1 MTAEQDSE
9 PNAAPAGS
17 PVPEAQERSAGASE
31 AGQGS
36 DVEREGSSDGDPHA
50 TAGAEPDG
58 FKALVRQ
65 VCALIDECSYY
76 VTAQADRLKL
86 SARLLVVR
94 AVTAGLACIALVAV
108 IVLATWLTL
117 VGLADGLSVLCG
129 GRAWAGRLL
138 TGTLVLGGL
147 ALANVILQAWLTY
160 SSRKGTV
167 EKYEELQDRRRRRCD
182 RDDAGQAEATN
193 DDEE

>member
-36 DVEREGSSDGDPHA
+36 EVERQAASDENPHA
-50 TAGAEPDG
+50 SAGSEPDG
-58 FKALVRQ
+58 FKTLVRQ
-65 VCALIDECSYY
+65 VCELIDECSYY
-76 VTAQADRLKL
+76 VTAQTDRLKL
-86 SARLLVVR
+86 SARLLVVQ
-94 AVTAGLACIALVAV
+94 AVTAGLAGVALVAV
-108 IVLATWLTL
+108 IVLATWLAL
-117 VGLADGLSVLCG
+117 VGLAEGLSVLCG

-147 ALANVILQAWLTY
+147 ALANVSLRVWLTY

-167 EKYEELQDRRRRRCD
+167 EKYEDLQDRRRRRCG
-182 RDDAGQAEATN
+182 RDDADRAEAPN